1 MRWPPVGKTV
11 DVDPARKGGRVLG
24 ATFSQRITNR
34 LPWLDA
40 IAEKV
45 QPKVQE
51 AVDRGGTPLRN
62 ALDGRWFGVPLHP
75 VLTDVPVG
83 SWTATMA
90 LDAVDFLTGS
100 KTARN
105 AADGAL
111 AVGLAG
117 GFAAAAVGLSDWRYL
132 SGGSRKMG
140 VAHGLFNAAGLAL
153 NLASLGARAAGKR
166 NAGRLLFLAGYSL
179 NGMGAH
185 LGGELSYGYG
195 LRVNRN
201 VFEAPGPDEFTPV
214 LQEGELPEGG
224 VRRVE
229 VEGVGVLLS
238 RASDGRICAIAATC
252 NHFSGPLEDG
262 EREGDTVVCPWH
274 KSRFDLCT
282 GEVLDGPA
290 VFPQAVYE
298 TRLRDGSI
306 EVKAHPENVQNLVR

>member
-1 MRWPPVGKTV
+1 M
-11 DVDPARKGGRVLG
+11 G
-24 ATFSQRITNR
+24 ASFSQIVTNR

-51 AVDRGGTPLRN
+51 IVDRGGTPLRN
-62 ALDGRWFGVPLHP
+62 ALDGRWFGSPLHP
-75 VLTDVPVG
+75 ALTDVPVG

-100 KTARN
+100 KGART

-111 AVGLAG
+111 AVGGVG

-132 SGGSRKMG
+132 KGGSRKMG
-140 VAHGLFNAAGLAL
+140 VAHGLFNTAGLAL

-201 VFEAPGPDEFTPV
+201 VFEKPGPDEFVPV
-214 LQEGELPEGG
+214 MGESELPGG
-224 VRRVE
+224 GMRRVE

-238 RASDGRICAIAATC
+238 RASDGRVCAISATC
-252 NHFSGPLEDG
+252 NHFSGPLEQG

-282 GEVLDGPA
+282 GKVLDGPA
-290 VFPQAVYE
+290 VFPQSIYE
-298 TRLRDGSI
+298 TRVRDGNI
-306 EVKAHPENVQNLVR
+306 EIMANGENVQEIIT